1 MNSLEWL
8 ARYSEFLSP
17 DNIVMASNIFRQQ
30 FAGTTP
36 GNLSSNAFTKYE
48 HTSEAIPTII
58 QKIRSKNSEL
68 AARGM
73 TFGQYVEANT
83 LLLMVLDPLLIND
96 DNLDMMVRIDALD
109 TIGQILLA
117 QRLPNDKPG
126 GRDGDKKDELGR
138 LQAAEGDKSMLSFV
152 GVLETSDWLDEHDSV
167 QIMSCFRPV
176 LIIIN
181 SYLRSE
187 VAISAFMK
195 KSSYL
200 RKILMIA
207 EDIDDHLS
215 VFECIKVFR
224 TVLRYDFSME
234 LCMTRFPNTLNFLIF
249 MLQKYQDSDPL
260 IMESLMALSETM
272 RKPNYITNIQ
282 KDALQPLADLKKRKR
297 SNAKIEQARMDVVN
311 KLADYPAYK

>member
-1 MNSLEWL
+1 
-8 ARYSEFLSP
+8 
-17 DNIVMASNIFRQQ
+17 
-30 FAGTTP
+30 
-36 GNLSSNAFTKYE
+36 
-48 HTSEAIPTII
+48 
-58 QKIRSKNSEL
+58 
-68 AARGM
+68 M

-83 LLLMVLDPLLIND
+83 LLLMVLDPLLVND

-126 GRDGDKKDELGR
+126 GRDGERTDEVGR
-138 LQAAEGDKSMLSFV
+138 VQGVESDKSMLSFV
-152 GVLETSDWLDEHDSV
+152 GVLEPSDWLDEDGSV

-224 TVLRYDFSME
+224 TVLRFDFSME

-249 MLQKYQDSDPL
+249 MLEKYQDSDPL
-260 IMESLMALSETM
+260 VMESLLALSETM

-297 SNAKIEQARMDVVN
+297 PNAKIEQARMDVVN
-311 KLADYPAYK
+311 KLADFPAYK

>member
-1 MNSLEWL
+1 
-8 ARYSEFLSP
+8 
-17 DNIVMASNIFRQQ
+17 
-30 FAGTTP
+30 
-36 GNLSSNAFTKYE
+36 
-48 HTSEAIPTII
+48 
-58 QKIRSKNSEL
+58 
-68 AARGM
+68 
-73 TFGQYVEANT
+73 
-83 LLLMVLDPLLIND
+83 
-96 DNLDMMVRIDALD
+96 
-109 TIGQILLA
+109 
-117 QRLPNDKPG
+117 
-126 GRDGDKKDELGR
+126 
-138 LQAAEGDKSMLSFV
+138 MLTFV
-152 GVLETSDWLDEHDSV
+152 GVLEPSDWLDENGSV

-187 VAISAFMK
+187 IAIAAFMK

-224 TVLRYDFSME
+224 TVLKYDFSME

-249 MLQKYQDSDPL
+249 MLDKYQDSDPL

-282 KDALQPLADLKKRKR
+282 KDAL
-297 SNAKIEQARMDVVN
+297 
-311 KLADYPAYK
+311 